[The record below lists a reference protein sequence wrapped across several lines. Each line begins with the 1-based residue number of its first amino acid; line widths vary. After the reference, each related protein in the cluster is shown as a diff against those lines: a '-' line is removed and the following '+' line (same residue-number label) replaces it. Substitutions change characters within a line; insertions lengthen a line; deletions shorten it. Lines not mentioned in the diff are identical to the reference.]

1 VAKTI
6 KDMVKTC
13 ILCNGKEGEGYLVG
27 RIWKRRKFRY
37 DPKRCDQC
45 YVMVAQNEADGEL

>member
-1 VAKTI
+1 MAKTI